1 MSNQETSLLSQFI
14 PIVFF
19 GILTVFFA
27 EVFSGS
33 APFWFMDAWGV
44 WVVLPLYWSHALVLF
59 TLALRSRRT
68 TLTHL
73 YLYGVLFGLYE
84 SWVTKVIWAGYM
96 GQEPGLGTF
105 LGFAV
110 GEFLVIA
117 LFWHAI
123 FSFIIPIL
131 MFEIVVASSNRE
143 NIIPG
148 HLRFLKKTKKNQFG
162 YLLAILTGSLFLA
175 AGTSFDLIATLF
187 AAVANCI
194 LVILFMHA
202 SRSSAEHGLSVETIK
217 LKGTGLGVAI
227 LYILGLYLV
236 MFFILLPER
245 IPAIETI
252 ILTLAFYALVF
263 LLIQAKPPEPENDL
277 SKIDKEPL
285 LGIADIQQYLLL
297 FVVLGAFWC
306 LFIGLSDIMG
316 TLLYL
321 GMIVIGPG
329 LFMFSAAMIAA
340 SRLRRRKEQAS

>member
-1 MSNQETSLLSQFI
+1 LFAKFI

-84 SWVTKVIWAGYM
+84 SWITKVIWAGYM
-96 GQEPGLGTF
+96 GQDPGFGTF

-110 GEFLVIA
+110 GEFLIIA
-117 LFWHAI
+117 LFWHAL

-131 MFEIVVASSNRE
+131 MFQIVVASSNRE
-143 NIIPG
+143 NIIPS
-148 HLRFLKKTKKNQFG
+148 HLRFLKKTRKNQIG
-162 YLLAILTGSLFLA
+162 YLIAISTGALFLA
-175 AGTSFDLIATLF
+175 AGTLFDIFATLF
-187 AAVANCI
+187 AAVANSF
-194 LVILFMHA
+194 LVILFMYA
-202 SRSSAEHGLSVETIK
+202 SKSSAEEGLSVESVK
-217 LKGTGLGVAI
+217 LKDTGLGVVI
-227 LYILGLYLV
+227 LYILGLYV
-236 MFFILLPER
+236 FMFFALLPER
-245 IPAIETI
+245 IPAFETI

-263 LLIQAKPPEPENDL
+263 SLIQAKPPETEEDRP
-277 SKIDKEPL
+277 KIDKDEL
-285 LGIADIQQYLLL
+285 LGITDVQQYLLL
-297 FVVLGAFWC
+297 FVVLSAAWC
-306 LFIGLSDIMG
+306 ILIDLSSVMA

-321 GMIVIGPG
+321 GMMVIGPG
-329 LFMFSAAMIAA
+329 IFMFSVAMIAA
-340 SRLRRRKEQAS
+340 TRLRLRKEQAV

>member
-1 MSNQETSLLSQFI
+1 MFSKFI

-117 LFWHAI
+117 LFWHAV

-131 MFEIVVASSNRE
+131 MFQIVVASSNRE
-143 NIIPG
+143 NIIPS

-187 AAVANCI
+187 AAVANCV
-194 LVILFMHA
+194 LVILFMYA
-202 SRSSAEHGLSVETIK
+202 SRSSAEHGLSVESIK

-236 MFFILLPER
+236 MFFALLPER

-263 LLIQAKPPEPENDL
+263 LLIQAKPPELENDL

-285 LGIADIQQYLLL
+285 LGTADVQQYLLL
-297 FVVLGAFWC
+297 FVILGAFWC
-306 LFIGLSDIMG
+306 LFIDLSDIMG
-316 TLLYL
+316 TVLYL

-340 SRLRRRKEQAS
+340 SRLRKRKEQAS